1 MFGSIFD
8 RSARKD
14 QVEVTPACSTN
25 MRASSFVVLDL
36 KVGGRRPLFPS
47 RDQAIAES
55 SALLP
60 ILI

>member
-8 RSARKD
+8 RSARKE

-36 KVGGRRPLFPS
+36 KVGGRRPSF
-47 RDQAIAES
+47 QAEIS
-55 SALLP
+55 LSPKALLCCP
-60 ILI
+60 F